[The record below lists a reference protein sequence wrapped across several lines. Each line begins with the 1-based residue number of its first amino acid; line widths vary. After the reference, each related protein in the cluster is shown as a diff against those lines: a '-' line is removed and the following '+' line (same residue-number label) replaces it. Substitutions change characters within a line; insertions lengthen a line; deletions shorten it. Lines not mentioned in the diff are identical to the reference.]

1 MCVQRGRH
9 RSPLDP
15 GLGAGGGLASLGPSR
30 EARKG
35 AWSRPLHKGPHP
47 GAGPSSWGQLG
58 TTGWEHRDRQSCTA
72 VPSSLQASSSEVGER
87 QPRGERRDRLAWE
100 QDGAAVDG
108 AWWRGCGPWSPGPDP
123 PTPRP
128 APVASLS
135 LRGQQRGNKCTPF
148 SVMLGCARAVG
159 ATQGIWPLPAS
170 RPQGPRLPPVGTEAP
185 EWEQRTLVRPLH
197 ALTPKE
203 PLRDPRDISS
213 FQERRAQGRLG
224 RKLPMGGSRAQHS
237 HSRKAEC
244 L

>member
-1 MCVQRGRH
+1 MCAAGRT
-9 RSPLDP
+9 SVPSGSWTWSEWGTGQP
-15 GLGAGGGLASLGPSR
+15 GSLSESTERRVVP
-30 EARKG
+30 A
-35 AWSRPLHKGPHP
+35 LHQGPHP

-58 TTGWEHRDRQSCTA
+58 MTGWEHRDRQSCTA

-108 AWWRGCGPWSPGPDP
+108 VWWHGCGPWSPGPDP

-135 LRGQQRGNKCTPF
+135 LRGRQRGNKCTPF
-148 SVMLGCARAVG
+148 SVMLGCAWAVG
-159 ATQGIWPLPAS
+159 GTQGIWPPPAS
-170 RPQGPRLPPVGTEAP
+170 RPQGPHLPPAGTEAP

-197 ALTPKE
+197 TPTLKE

-213 FQERRAQGRLG
+213 FQERRTQGRLG
-224 RKLPMGGSRAQHS
+224 RKLPHA
-237 HSRKAEC
+237 RKHGPT
-244 L
+244 LPL